1 MCEYIDMLE
10 ARGEE
15 RGIKIG
21 ESRGIA
27 IGEEQGAVKGE
38 NRLARLIQLLMSEK
52 KYKDVEAVSSSREK
66 RHEFYRKY
74 GI

>member
-1 MCEYIDMLE
+1 MEY
-10 ARGEE
+10 GK
-15 RGIKIG
+15 KIG